1 MLESLG
7 ARLRQQREQ
16 HGIDLVAVADQTK
29 IKRSLLEGLERDDVS
44 HWPSGIFR
52 RAYVRTYAQAIGLE
66 PDAVVR
72 QFLQAHPEPADVA
85 ALAEIAS
92 RADGART
99 NGGSRLRDM
108 MGSAL
113 GSFSLFRRSAASDVP
128 LPMDPVVQA
137 DPVSEFAATDMAA
150 SNAPAESLAEPPAVE
165 ARLNDVPADVIAGQT
180 VPADVV
186 ETHESPRPPEVLRY
200 EVDLLA
206 AAHLCTEFGR
216 VGTSTDAQLLLQES
230 ARVLGATGLI
240 VWIWDESAAGLR
252 PALGCG
258 YPAKLL
264 AQLPTVGPDADN
276 ATAEAFRSAETC
288 VINGGGPASGALV
301 LPLLEAGGCAGALA
315 LEFQQ
320 GREQSIAVRAL
331 ATILAASI
339 TQLVGRSRPAEP
351 ATDASAVT
359 IEEAP
364 PPILRTG
371 TRR

>member
-16 HGIDLVAVADQTK
+16 RGIDLVAVADQTK

-44 HWPSGIFR
+44 GWPSGIFR
-52 RAYVRTYAQAIGLE
+52 RAYVRTYAQAVGLE

-72 QFLQAHPEPADVA
+72 QFLQAHPEPAEVA

-92 RADGART
+92 LADGARA

-128 LPMDPVVQA
+128 RPMDPVVEA
-137 DPVSEFAATDMAA
+137 DPVIAFAPPDMAA
-150 SNAPAESLAEPPAVE
+150 SSAPAESLAGTPAIE
-165 ARLNDVPADVIAGQT
+165 TRLNHAPADVIAEQT
-180 VPADVV
+180 VQADVV
-186 ETHESPRPPEVLRY
+186 VPRH

-216 VGTSTDAQLLLQES
+216 VGTPTDAQLLLQES

-252 PALGCG
+252 PSLGCG
-258 YPAKLL
+258 YPARLL

-288 VINGGGPASGALV
+288 VISGGGQASGALV

-315 LEFQQ
+315 LEFQH

-331 ATILAASI
+331 ATILAASV